1 MTSALTIVPTPRTPS
16 LFLGE
21 DDRDLLSYLLGMI
34 GRRYRRNVELS
45 QAYDSK
51 RLVKSLGMAIPPEFD
66 ALETV
71 CGWGGT
77 VVDVLNE
84 RRMVDH
90 LEVGGSPEFQDMVNS
105 AWDAND
111 MDAESSQFQ
120 ATEMVHG
127 IGFCVVAADP
137 DEPDRVIILPTPATR
152 MTVEYDR
159 AKRRI
164 TAAAS
169 NDETLR
175 PGDPRQATL
184 YKRDKTFVVELMNG
198 RYRVVN
204 EFDNP
209 SGVVPVE
216 RFVNRQRLDAQW
228 GRSEITPAVL
238 SYTDRAV
245 RTMLSMEVARE
256 AFSMPKEFIFN
267 AAQEAFQDAE
277 GNAATAWD
285 MFWGRFKALSGNLND
300 EGELV
305 GPEPDVKQLPASSPA
320 SLIDMIKMDSQLVAA
335 ETGIPPSNLGFVTEN
350 PPSGDGMRMYENRL
364 VKRAKMRNRS
374 DGASYGRVA
383 RLTLMARGVAAKD
396 LPVVRTVWVPE
407 ETSTPAGDTDAIT
420 KQVTA
425 GIIPASSDVALEKL
439 GYGRE
444 QIERIQGDRRRATGS
459 SALRTI
465 AQSASSGQPLLNFG
479 NQQQQAPN
487 ASDNNLAS

>member
-1 MTSALTIVPTPRTPS
+1 MTAALSIVPTPRVPRTY
-16 LFLGE
+16 LGD
-21 DDRDLLSYLLGMI
+21 DDRDLLAYLLGVI

-45 QAYDSK
+45 RAYDSK

-66 ALETV
+66 QLKTV

-84 RRMVDH
+84 RRLVDH
-90 LEVGGSPEFQDMVNS
+90 LEVSGSDEFQGMVDA
-105 AWDAND
+105 AWDDND
-111 MDAESSQFQ
+111 MDAESPQFQ

-127 IGFCVVAADP
+127 IGFCVVASDP
-137 DEPDRVIILPTPATR
+137 DVKDRVIILPTPATR

-159 AKRRI
+159 AKRRT

-169 NDETLR
+169 NDEALR

-184 YKRDKTFVVELMNG
+184 YTRDKTTVVELVGG
-198 RYRVVN
+198 RYRIVQ

-256 AFSMPKEFIFN
+256 SFAMPKEFLLN
-267 AAQEAFQDAE
+267 VAQEAFQDAE

-285 MFWGRFKALSGNLND
+285 MFWGRFKALSGQLTD
-300 EGELV
+300 DGELL
-305 GPEPDVKQLPASSPA
+305 GPEPDVKQLAASSPA

-364 VKRAKMRNRS
+364 VKRAKMRNRC
-374 DGASYGRVA
+374 DGASYGRVSK
-383 RLTLMARGVAAKD
+383 LVLLARGVPLDK
-396 LPVVRTVWVPE
+396 LPTVRTVWVPE

-425 GIIPASSDVALEKL
+425 GIIPKTSDVALERL
-439 GYGRE
+439 GYDRG
-444 QIERIQGDRRRATGS
+444 QIERIQADRRRGNGA
-459 SALRTI
+459 SALRVI
-465 AQSASSGQPLLNFG
+465 AQQGGLIQQP
-479 NQQQQAPN
+479 QQVAPN
-487 ASDNNLAS
+487 AADDNAAG

>member
-1 MTSALTIVPTPRTPS
+1 VTAALTIVPTPRIPQA
-16 LFLGE
+16 FLVD
-21 DDRDLLSYLLGMI
+21 DDRDLLAYLLGVI
-34 GRRYRRNVELS
+34 GRCYKRNEALS
-45 QAYDSK
+45 LAYDSK
-51 RLVKSLGMAIPPEFD
+51 RLVRSLGMAIPPEFD
-66 ALETV
+66 ALKTV
-71 CGWGGT
+71 CGWSGT

-90 LEVGGSPEFQDMVNS
+90 IEVGGSAEFQQMVDA
-105 AWDAND
+105 AWDDND
-111 MDAESSQFQ
+111 LDAETTQFQ

-127 IGFCVVAADP
+127 IGFCVVAPDP
-137 DEPDRVIILPTPATR
+137 DVKDRVIVLPTPATR

-159 AKRRI
+159 AKRRA

-169 NDETLR
+169 NDEALR

-184 YKRDKTFVVELMNG
+184 YTRERTVVVELTGG
-198 RYRVVN
+198 RYRILD
-204 EFDNP
+204 EFENP
-209 SGVVPVE
+209 AGVIPVE

-256 AFSMPKEFIFN
+256 AYSMPKEFIFN

-300 EGELV
+300 EGELL
-305 GPEPDVKQLPASSPA
+305 GPQPDVKQLPASSPA
-320 SLIDMIKMDSQLVAA
+320 TLIDMIKMDSQLLAA
-335 ETGIPPSNLGFVTEN
+335 ETGIPPSNLGFVSEN

-374 DGASYGRVA
+374 DGAAYGRVS
-383 RLTLMARGVAAKD
+383 RLVLLARGVPVEQ
-396 LPVVRTVWVPE
+396 LPQVRTVWVPE
-407 ETSTPAGDTDAIT
+407 ETSTPAADTDAIT

-425 GIIPASSDVALEKL
+425 GIVPASSDVALEKL
-439 GYGRE
+439 GYDRE
-444 QIERIQGDRRRATGS
+444 QVERIQLDRDAAPLS
-459 SALRTI
+459 DAELLASALDRQ
-465 AQSASSGQPLLNFG
+465 AQVNTA
-479 NQQQQAPN
+479 
-487 ASDNNLAS
+487 LAG

>member
-1 MTSALTIVPTPRTPS
+1 MTSALTIVPTPRVPS
-16 LFLGE
+16 NFLGD
-21 DDRDLLSYLLGMI
+21 DDRDLLSYLLGVI
-34 GRRYRRNVELS
+34 GRRYRRNEELS
-45 QAYDSK
+45 AAYDSK

-66 ALETV
+66 ALKTV

-84 RRMVDH
+84 RRLVDHIEVSGSEEFQQMVDA
-90 LEVGGSPEFQDMVNS
+90 
-105 AWDAND
+105 AWDDND
-111 MDAESSQFQ
+111 MDAESPQFQ

-127 IGFCVVAADP
+127 IGFCVVAQDP
-137 DEPDRVIILPTPATR
+137 DVKDRVIILPTPATR

-159 AKRRI
+159 AKRRA

-169 NDETLR
+169 NDEALR

-184 YKRDKTFVVELMNG
+184 YTRDKTYVVELVGG
-198 RYRVVN
+198 RYRILY

-256 AFSMPKEFIFN
+256 SFAMPKEFLLN
-267 AAQEAFQDAE
+267 VAQEAFQDAE

-285 MFWGRFKALSGNLND
+285 MFWGRFKALSGELTE

-305 GPEPDVKQLPASSPA
+305 GPSPDVKQLPASSPA

-364 VKRAKMRNRS
+364 VKRAKMRNRC
-374 DGASYGRVA
+374 DGASYARVNK
-383 RLTLMARGVAAKD
+383 LVLLARGVPLED
-396 LPVVRTVWVPE
+396 LPTIRTVWVPE

-420 KQVTA
+420 KQATA
-425 GIIPASSDVALEKL
+425 GIIPPNSDVALERL
-439 GYGRE
+439 GYDRG
-444 QIERIQGDRRRATGS
+444 QIERIQQDRRRGNGAAALRAIASGQSVLNPAAGTANAANDNATG
-459 SALRTI
+459 
-465 AQSASSGQPLLNFG
+465 
-479 NQQQQAPN
+479 
-487 ASDNNLAS
+487 

>member
-1 MTSALTIVPTPRTPS
+1 VTSALTIVPTPRVPRA
-16 LFLGE
+16 FLGD
-21 DDRDLLSYLLGMI
+21 DDRDLLAYLLGVI
-34 GRRYRRNVELS
+34 GRCHSRNEELS
-45 QAYDSK
+45 FAYDSK
-51 RLVKSLGMAIPPEFD
+51 RLVKSLGMAIPSDFD
-66 ALETV
+66 ALKTV

-90 LEVGGSPEFQDMVNS
+90 LEVGDSAEFQEMVNK
-105 AWDAND
+105 AWDDND
-111 MDAESSQFQ
+111 MDAESPQFQ

-127 IGFCVVAADP
+127 IGFCVVAQDP
-137 DEPDRVIILPTPATR
+137 DDRDRVIILPTPATR
-152 MTVEYDR
+152 MTMEYDR
-159 AKRRI
+159 ARRRG

-169 NDETLR
+169 NDEALR

-184 YKRDKTFVVELMNG
+184 YQLEKTTVVELVGG
-198 RYRVVN
+198 RYRIVD
-204 EFDNP
+204 EFANP
-209 SGVVPVE
+209 SGVLPVE

-256 AFSMPKEFIFN
+256 SFAMPKEFLLN
-267 AAQEAFQDAE
+267 VAQEAFQDAD
-277 GNAATAWD
+277 GNAASAWD
-285 MFWGRFKALSGNLND
+285 MFWTRFKALSGTLNED
-300 EGELV
+300 GELL
-305 GPEPDVKQLPASSPA
+305 GPEPDVKQLPASSPS

-364 VKRAKMRNRS
+364 VKRAKMRNRV
-374 DGASYGRVA
+374 DGAAYGRVS
-383 RLTLMARGVAAKD
+383 RLVLLARGVPLDK
-396 LPVVRTVWVPE
+396 LPTVRTVWVPE
-407 ETSTPAGDTDAIT
+407 GTSTLAGDTDAIT

-444 QIERIQGDRRRATGS
+444 QIERIQVDRRRASGS
-459 SALRTI
+459 AALRSITQRVT
-465 AQSASSGQPLLNFG
+465 ADQG
-479 NQQQQAPN
+479 QQQASVSNDN
-487 ASDNNLAS
+487 AAG